1 MKLYMLGTSP
11 GSSQKGR
18 TCSAILLETN
28 GSYYLF
34 DCGANV
40 EEKMTDMDMTIEK
53 MRAAFITHMHIDH
66 AGAFF
71 SIIKRFYHYNFLKT
85 NLVAY
90 LPEQIGIDSFKA
102 MTEIFHIRTTIERV
116 GYRLIEE
123 GEIYSDENVTVRAI
137 STKHIECGAFPTYAF
152 DVTVEGKRFIYTG
165 DLWKT
170 FEDYPKVISEEEFD
184 LVICEYAH
192 IDLEKNMD
200 ILKASRTKKMIFTHY
215 SDLRVPPVETL
226 QQELPYEICVAK
238 DGMCF
243 LM

>member
-11 GSSQKGR
+11 GSTQKGR
-18 TCSAILLETN
+18 TCSGILLETN

-71 SIIKRFYHYNFLKT
+71 SIIKRFYHYNFLKN
-85 NLVAY
+85 NLLAF
-90 LPEQIGIDSFKA
+90 LPEQIGIDAFKS
-102 MTEIFHIRTTIERV
+102 MTEIFHIKTTIERV

-123 GEIYSDENVTVRAI
+123 GEIYSDENITVNAI
-137 STKHIECGAFPTYAF
+137 PTKHIECGKFPTFAF
-152 DVTVEGKRFIYTG
+152 DVKVEGKRFIYTG

-170 FEDYPKVISEEEFD
+170 FEDYPKVISEEDFD
-184 LVICEYAH
+184 IVLCEYAH
-192 IDLEKNMD
+192 FDIKANLETLAK
-200 ILKASRTKKMIFTHY
+200 SRTKKMIFTHY
-215 SDLRVPPVETL
+215 SDDRIPSVD
-226 QQELPYEICVAK
+226 ELKEKLSFDVCVAK

-243 LM
+243 EL